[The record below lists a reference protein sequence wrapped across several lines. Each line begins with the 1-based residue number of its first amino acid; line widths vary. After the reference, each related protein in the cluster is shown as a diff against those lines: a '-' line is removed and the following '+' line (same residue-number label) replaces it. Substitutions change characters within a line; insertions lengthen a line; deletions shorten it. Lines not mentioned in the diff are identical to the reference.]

1 MILKTTELTGAALVW
16 AVGRANK
23 WTDYPSDSNDQTAL
37 DIALENMN
45 TCHPDHVPKYA
56 EIIRMIEAH
65 QGLRIDKA
73 GCEVQQECISPQCF

>member
-1 MILKTTELTGAALVW
+1 MPRRFKWMSESQKTKDLYHR
-16 AVGRANK
+16 GRA
-23 WTDYPSDSNDQTAL
+23 PPVAHFNDQTAL